1 MKAVVAAFNQEKA
14 LVGAFS
20 VITNLRMELF
30 QALDYTMI
38 CIQINRMFY
47 TDPLLNLAGVRA
59 VVAGLG
65 RGGAEEERHRNIY
78 RPNNKLG
85 YTPCRDMDGA
95 DKMVNK

>member
-1 MKAVVAAFNQEKA
+1 
-14 LVGAFS
+14 
-20 VITNLRMELF
+20 
-30 QALDYTMI
+30 MI

-65 RGGAEEERHRNIY
+65 RAGAEEERHRNIY
-78 RPNNKLG
+78 TPNKRGHKLG
-85 YTPCRDMDGA
+85 YIPCRDMDGA

>member
-1 MKAVVAAFNQEKA
+1 
-14 LVGAFS
+14 
-20 VITNLRMELF
+20 
-30 QALDYTMI
+30 MI
-38 CIQINRMFY
+38 CVQINRMFY

-65 RGGAEEERHRNIY
+65 RAGAEEERHRNIY
-78 RPNNKLG
+78 TPNYSKRGHKLA